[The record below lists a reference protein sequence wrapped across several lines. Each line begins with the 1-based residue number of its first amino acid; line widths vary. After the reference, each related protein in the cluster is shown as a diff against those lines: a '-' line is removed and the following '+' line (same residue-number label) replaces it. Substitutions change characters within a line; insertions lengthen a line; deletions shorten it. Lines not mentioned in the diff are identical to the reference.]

1 MRLFLFQ
8 ENLFFILLILIK
20 KRIMAQ
26 RLFFLPFW
34 VVTLFWA
41 GIASAQIFPF
51 RVWTLKEGLP
61 QVYVKAICQDSRG
74 FIWLGAQTGL
84 TRFDGVNFKVY
95 TTSEGK
101 LPNNT
106 INVLCEDKVGR
117 LWVGTR
123 GGLCYFDGKYFWSY
137 TTQQGLIDNYINA
150 LLCAESGALY
160 IGSRSGLCKLQGKR
174 IEPLNEINALLPNP
188 YVTAL
193 AEASDGDLLIGT
205 KSGLLRVNPKN
216 HKDAT
221 VINGLPDNYINVIV
235 AEGGTN
241 FWVGTEGG
249 LAYLTKESIQIFT
262 QKDGLPDNAVH
273 ALHLSQ
279 NGNLWIG
286 TPKGLANLENHRI
299 SVYNVGNGLPDD
311 IIAALQEDN
320 QGGLWIGTEGGL
332 ARFEGKR
339 FTCYSTQH
347 GLPHNTVWCIRQDT
361 EGKLWISSE
370 AGLALVLNPGPQE
383 NPESYKFRV
392 FTTANGLISNQIRT
406 IYPEKDGSLL
416 LGTRNGL
423 CRFRESGG
431 CLPLLTV
438 KDGLPAN
445 YVRALARDAE
455 GFLWIGTTGGLARFD
470 GKKLSVFSKRKY
482 KIIPDEYISALLLDS
497 EGKLWIGTEGGT
509 VTYQNGKFYP
519 VIAPKGIT
527 KASVRTLFEDTR
539 GCIWIGT
546 DNGLVC
552 YDKPKQK
559 WSRYT
564 MREGLRSNVIWN
576 IVEDAKGFIWVGHE
590 KGVER
595 LDPAAGAF
603 KYYGYLDGFLP
614 LETNSN
620 SAFRDN
626 AGNLWFGTIGGAVK
640 YQPKEDL
647 PNLYPPQIYLTQL
660 LVNGKKLDW
669 ELYADSVD
677 KWLDLPVSRKKGE
690 PAMALPHYFNNL
702 SFSFVGIHYASPE
715 KVKYRFRLEGVNKE
729 YSDLTDR
736 TIVDYSELKPGKYTF
751 YVRAVNKDGVWVS
764 EDLAF
769 SFEILP
775 AWYQQWWFYL
785 LLVFS
790 GGGGIAALVRL
801 RTQNLR
807 RQNQYLE
814 KIVNERTR
822 ELLEEKLKIEATVQE
837 RTQELRKEKENVEA
851 KNKEI
856 EQKNAEIES
865 KNQQLTAVLQELAA
879 QNNDLRES
887 IIYARRIQ
895 EAILPSKEEI
905 EKHFSNCFILYIP
918 RDIVSGDFYWVHRH
932 KEDRYIVAAD
942 CTGHGVPGAFMSLIG
957 YTLLNKIVNELQ
969 IEEPSKI
976 LDQLHVEVRQ
986 ALKQHHM
993 DSESRDGM
1001 DISICR
1007 FNLQTKTAQFAGAN
1021 HTLLYFREHKDLI
1034 EIKGNKYPIGGRV
1047 LEDRKDFTLHNL
1059 EVAGG
1064 AMLYLFTDGYLDQF
1078 GGPLS
1083 KKFMMRNFKDLLKK
1097 IHHLPLERQRK
1108 ELKNELDKWKGE
1120 NPQLDDILVIGIQI

>member
-1 MRLFLFQ
+1 
-8 ENLFFILLILIK
+8 
-20 KRIMAQ
+20 MAQ
-26 RLFFLPFW
+26 WLLLFFLRLAALILPN
-34 VVTLFWA
+34 
-41 GIASAQIFPF
+41 IISAQIFPF

-61 QVYVKAICQDSRG
+61 QAYVKAICQDSRG

-106 INVLCEDKVGR
+106 VNALCEDKAGR

-123 GGLCYFDGKYFWSY
+123 GGLCYFDGKHFRSY
-137 TTQQGLIDNYINA
+137 TTQQGLVDNYINA
-150 LLCAESGALY
+150 LLCAENGALY
-160 IGSRSGLCKLQGKR
+160 IGSRSGVCKLEGKR
-174 IEPLNEINALLPNP
+174 IEPLTEINALLPNI

-193 AEASDGDLLIGT
+193 AQASNGDLLIGT
-205 KSGLLRVNPKN
+205 KNGILRVNEKN
-216 HKDAT
+216 YKNAT
-221 VINGLPDNYINVIV
+221 LIAGLPNAYINAIV
-235 AEGGTN
+235 AEGGSN

-249 LAYLTKESIQIFT
+249 LAYLKKDNIQVFT
-262 QKDGLPDNAVH
+262 QKDGLPDNSIQSI
-273 ALHLSQ
+273 HLSQ
-279 NGNLWIG
+279 NGNVWVG
-286 TPKGLANLENHRI
+286 TPNGLANLENNRI
-299 SVYNVGNGLPDD
+299 SVYNVGNGLPDN

-339 FTCYSTQH
+339 FACYSTQH
-347 GLPHNTVWCIRQDT
+347 GLPNNTVWCIRADS
-361 EGKLWISSE
+361 EGKVWLSTD
-370 AGLALVLNPGPQE
+370 AGLALALNPVST
-383 NPESYKFRV
+383 ESSNIHQFRV

-416 LGTRNGL
+416 LGTRNGV
-423 CRFRESGG
+423 CRFRDGNG
-431 CLPLLTV
+431 AAFLTT

-445 YVRALARDAE
+445 YVRALTRDAE
-455 GFLWIGTTGGLARFD
+455 GALWIGTPSGLARFD
-470 GKKLSVFSKRKY
+470 GKKVYVFSKDKY
-482 KIIPDEYISALLLDS
+482 KVIPDEYISALLLDR
-497 EGKLWIGTEGGT
+497 EGKLWIGSEGGV

-519 VIAPKGIT
+519 IVSPGGIT
-527 KASVRTLFEDTR
+527 KASVRTLLEDSR
-539 GCIWIGT
+539 GRIWIGT

-552 YDKPKQK
+552 YDKQK
-559 WSRYT
+559 WKNYT
-564 MREGLRSNVIWN
+564 TRDGLRSNVMWN
-576 IVEDAKGFIWVGHE
+576 IVEDEKGFIWVGHE
-590 KGVER
+590 KGIER
-595 LDPAAGAF
+595 LDPATGNF

-620 SAFRDN
+620 SAFRDS
-626 AGNLWFGTIGGAVK
+626 AGNLWFGTVAGAVK

-647 PNLYPPQIYLTQL
+647 PNPYPPQIYLTQL

-677 KWLDLPVSRKKGE
+677 KWLDIPISRKKGE
-690 PAMALPHYFNNL
+690 RAIALPNSFNNL

-715 KVKYRFRLEGVNKE
+715 KVRYRFRLEGVNEE
-729 YSDLTDR
+729 YSDLTNR

-751 YVRAVNKDGVWVS
+751 YVRAVNKDDIWVA

-769 SFEILP
+769 PFEILP

-785 LLVFS
+785 LLLFS
-790 GGGGIAALVRL
+790 GGGGIGFLVRL
-801 RTQNLR
+801 RTRNLR

-822 ELLEEKLKIEATVQE
+822 ELLEEKLKIEAIVQE
-837 RTQELRKEKENVEA
+837 RTQELRKEKENVES

-856 EQKNAEIES
+856 EQKNKEIES
-865 KNQQLTAVLQELAA
+865 KNEQLTIVLQEMAM

-905 EKHFSNCFILYIP
+905 EKRFANCFILYIP
-918 RDIVSGDFYWVHRH
+918 RDIVSGDFYWVHH
-932 KEDRYIVAAD
+932 HNDDRYIVAAD

-976 LDQLHVEVRQ
+976 LDRLHTEVRQ

-993 DSESRDGM
+993 DSENRDGM

-1007 FNLQTKTAQFAGAN
+1007 FNIKTKTAQFAGAN

-1034 EIKGNKYPIGGRV
+1034 EIKGNKYSIGGRIW
-1047 LEDRKDFTLHNL
+1047 EDRKGFTLHNL
-1059 EVAGG
+1059 DVGSG

-1097 IHHLPLERQRK
+1097 IHHLPLPEQQTT
-1108 ELKNELDKWKGE
+1108 LKNELDNWKGE